1 MILSRRRLLATS
13 AIGLIAA
20 ADTRTAMAKSSGKAA
35 PNLFI
40 GTGGTGH
47 TYPGAT
53 LPFGMVQLSPDTGV
67 ERWETCSGY
76 YHSDGS
82 ILGFS
87 HTHLSGTGIGDM
99 LDLLVAPGRG
109 PVMLQPGTREKP
121 ETGYRQRYRDEHAEP
136 GYYHVALD
144 NGVRAELTVTER
156 TGWHRYTFPAGA
168 GHILLDL
175 SHLVLDGSD
184 SPPLIAD
191 ALMEMAPDGTITG
204 QRQVFRWAKGRKIFF
219 ALQLSRQPDRIT
231 FYGDGDA
238 EQPAGSRKVT
248 GRRLKAVL
256 HYADAGKAPILVRCG
271 ISGVDAAG
279 ARANLVTEARHW
291 DFDCTRR
298 NATARWQLAL
308 DTIKVEGGTAD
319 QRTILSTSLYHAHL
333 APTLFSDADGRY
345 LGMDGQIHSVPK
357 GGAAYSTYSL
367 WDTYRALHPLLTLIA
382 PDRTK
387 SLIDDMI
394 RQTAQSPYGPLVWPL
409 QGKETGTM
417 IGWHGVVPLAEAQAK
432 GIAADYAAAWPAIR
446 RRSFDFTAPDKDNSK
461 GRDLYDRLGFVPADK
476 WFESVSR
483 TQEYAYDDWASAR
496 LAAAIGETRDAER
509 LAKRSGNWRNVIDG
523 SIGFARPRFADG
535 SWWTPY
541 DPIQLGHMPKP
552 WWRDYT
558 EANGWQATF
567 LNQHDAYGLIAHMGG
582 DAKFEAK
589 LDALFSAPSTLPDNA
604 PPDISG
610 LVGQYAHGNEP
621 DQHAAYLYAYA
632 GAPWKT
638 QAMVRRLC
646 TEMYKNDPDGIIG
659 NDDCGQMSAWFV
671 FSALGFY
678 PVDPVEAVYVFGSPL
693 FERAEVTVGKGRKL
707 MIEAPGN
714 RADTPYIAAVAWNG
728 KPWRKSWIAHADLV
742 QGGTLRFTMSDKPNT
757 AFGRRLADR
766 PPSNGRTPA

>member
-1 MILSRRRLLATS
+1 MILSRRRLLGSS
-13 AIGLIAA
+13 AIGLAA
-20 ADTRTAMAKSSGKAA
+20 AAVPRAAYAKTPSRTA

-53 LPFGMVQLSPDTGV
+53 VPFGMVQLSPDTGV

-99 LDLLVAPGRG
+99 LDLLVVPARG
-109 PVMLQPGTREKP
+109 PVVLQPGTREKP
-121 ETGYRQRYRDEHAEP
+121 ETGYRQRYDNEHAEP
-136 GYYHVALD
+136 GYYRVALA

-175 SHLVLDGSD
+175 SHLVLDSSD
-184 SPPLIAD
+184 SPPLVAD
-191 ALMEMAPDGTITG
+191 AVMEVEADGTITG
-204 QRQVFRWAKGRKIFF
+204 RRQVFRWAKGRKLFF
-219 ALQLSRQPDRIT
+219 ALQLSRQPDHIT
-231 FYGDGDA
+231 FYGDDDA
-238 EQPAGSRKVT
+238 EQPAGSRKVS
-248 GRRLKAVL
+248 GRRLKAIL
-256 HYADAGKAPILVRCG
+256 HYADAGNAPILVRCG
-271 ISGVDAAG
+271 ISGVDVAG

-291 DFDCTRR
+291 DFDRTRHD
-298 NATARWQLAL
+298 ATARWQPAL
-308 DTIKVEGGTAD
+308 DAIRVEGGTAD
-319 QRTILSTSLYHAHL
+319 QRTILVSALYHAQL

-357 GGAAYSTYSL
+357 DGAAYSTYSL

-387 SLIDDMI
+387 SLVDDMI
-394 RQTAQSPYGPLVWPL
+394 RQTARSPYGPLVWPL

-417 IGWHGVVPLAEAQAK
+417 MGWHGVVPLAEAQAK
-432 GIAADYAAAWPAIR
+432 GIPADYSAAWPAIR

-461 GRDLYDRLGFVPADK
+461 GRDLYDRLGYVPADK

-496 LAAAIGETRDAER
+496 IATAIGEKDDADR

-535 SWWTPY
+535 SWWAPY

-567 LNQHDAYGLIAHMGG
+567 LNQHDVYGLIAHMGG

-589 LDALFSAPSTLPDNA
+589 LDALFNAPSTLPDNA

-621 DQHAAYLYAYA
+621 DQHAAYLYAYV

-678 PVDPVEAVYVFGSPL
+678 PVDPVEAAYVFGSPL
-693 FERAEVTVGKGRKL
+693 FERAEVMVGAGRKL
-707 MIEAPGN
+707 VIEAPGN
-714 RADTPYIAAVAWNG
+714 RADTPYIAAVTWNG
-728 KPWRKSWIAHADLV
+728 KPWHKSWIAHADLV
-742 QGGTLRFTMSDKPNT
+742 KGGILRFTMLDKPNP
-757 AFGRRLADR
+757 AFGRSLADR
-766 PPSNGRTPA
+766 PPSNGRTPG